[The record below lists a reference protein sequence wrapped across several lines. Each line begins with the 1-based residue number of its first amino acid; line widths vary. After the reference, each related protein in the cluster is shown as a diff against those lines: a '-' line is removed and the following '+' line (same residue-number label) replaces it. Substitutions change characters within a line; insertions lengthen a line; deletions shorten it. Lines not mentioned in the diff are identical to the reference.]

1 MTQGTQWPSF
11 IIQGIILS
19 ANLYFLV
26 ESESGS
32 NIWIFLSL
40 LSVLSV
46 FSLQTTSI
54 GFLYLYP
61 LETDKSENILG
72 NAKGLDT
79 WILRLLLM
87 ASLAF
92 LYLGILKDY
101 AFWNDRWLIYLGL
114 VLIFLIPVIFNMGIS
129 DWMRSRANRNFDY
142 KK

>member
-11 IIQGIILS
+11 IIQGIILG

-32 NIWIFLSL
+32 NIWLFLSL
-40 LSVLSV
+40 ISVLSV
-46 FSLQTTSI
+46 FSLQTSSI

-61 LETDKSENILG
+61 LAKNKSENTIG
-72 NAKGLDT
+72 DAKGLDT

-87 ASLAF
+87 ASLTF

-101 AFWNDRWLIYLGL
+101 AFWNDRWLIILGL
-114 VLIFLIPVIFNMGIS
+114 VLIFLIPIIFNMGIS
-129 DWMRSRANRNFDY
+129 DWMRDRANRNY
-142 KK
+142 KL

>member
-1 MTQGTQWPSF
+1 MTQGSQWPSF
-11 IIQGIILS
+11 IIQGIILG

-32 NIWIFLSL
+32 NIWVFLSL
-40 LSVLSV
+40 LCVLSV

-61 LETDKSENILG
+61 FARDKSQNIIG

-87 ASLAF
+87 TSLSF

-101 AFWNDRWLIYLGL
+101 AFWNDRWLIILGL
-114 VLIFLIPVIFNMGIS
+114 ILIFAIPVIFNMGIS
-129 DWMRSRANRNFDY
+129 DWMRDRANKNL
-142 KK
+142 